1 MMHPPRRRRP
11 AAWLAGVWLAL
22 LVLVLAA
29 GAAGAQTASGK
40 TLMVGVAIA
49 PPFVMEEGGRTTGL
63 AIELWEELAA
73 RDGRA
78 FEYRRYA
85 SFGELLDAVSAGQ
98 VDLAISSLTI
108 NQERARRMDFT
119 QPWFD
124 GGMRIMVSTEQGS
137 GWLGFVRGM
146 QRAGYARAYA
156 WIALALL
163 VATLLFTLFD
173 RRFDK
178 AFPRRWPDGLAESF
192 YTAMKF
198 AVSGQ
203 TPVRKNWFGWL
214 GRIWQALLL
223 LCGIAVAAF
232 VTSSVTSV
240 MTAQTLRS
248 QISGVNDLRG
258 EPVGVLAGTVEES
271 YARDQGLAVR
281 TYPDLAQASRALSG
295 GQVRAVI
302 ADAPVLE
309 YHVHANPGSGLA
321 VVGRVFNRDRYGF
334 ALPRSSA
341 LTVPLTLDVL
351 GALDRGRVEA
361 LKRRYFGAAP

>member
-1 MMHPPRRRRP
+1 MTRAPVIRSTQWPGR
-11 AAWLAGVWLAL
+11 AWLLLLAL
-22 LVLVLAA
+22 FFAA
-29 GAAGAQTASGK
+29 SASQAQGTQAK
-40 TLMVGVAIA
+40 ALTVGVAIA
-49 PPFVMEEGGRTTGL
+49 PPFVMQEGERTTGL
-63 AIELWEELAA
+63 AIELWEELAGGE
-73 RDGRA
+73 GRA

-85 SFGELLDAVSAGQ
+85 SFGELLDAVSSGQ

-124 GGMRIMVSTEQGS
+124 GGMRIMVSTEQGN
-137 GWLGFVRGM
+137 GWLGFVRAM

-156 WIALALL
+156 WIGLALL

-173 RRFDK
+173 RHFDK
-178 AFPRRWPDGLAESF
+178 AFPRGWRDGLAESF

-198 AVSGQ
+198 AISGQ
-203 TPVRKNWFGWL
+203 TPVRKNWFGWI

-223 LCGIAVAAF
+223 LVGIAVAAF

-240 MTAQTLRS
+240 LTAQTLRS
-248 QISGVNDLRG
+248 QIASVHDLRG
-258 EPVGVLAGTVEES
+258 EPVAVLSGTVEEA
-271 YARDQGLAVR
+271 YARDEGLAVR
-281 TYPDLAQASRALSG
+281 AYPDLQQASQALID

-309 YHVHANPGSGLA
+309 YHVHTHPGAGLA

-334 ALPRSSA
+334 ALPRGST
-341 LTVPLTLDVL
+341 LTAPLTLEVL
-351 GALDRGRVEA
+351 GAVDRGRVEA
-361 LKRRYFGAAP
+361 LKQRYFGAAP

>member
-1 MMHPPRRRRP
+1 MRRM
-11 AAWLAGVWLAL
+11 AWLLW
-22 LVLVLAA
+22 VLVLTT
-29 GAAGAQTASGK
+29 GAARAAPQALT
-40 TLMVGVAIA
+40 VGVAVA
-49 PPFVMEEGGRTTGL
+49 PPFVMQEGGRTTGL

-78 FEYRRYA
+78 YAYRQYD
-85 SFGELLDAVSAGQ
+85 SFGALLQAVERGE

-108 NQERARRMDFT
+108 NQERAQRMDFT

-124 GGMRIMVSTEQGS
+124 GGMRIMVSKGQGG
-137 GWLGFVRGM
+137 GWEGLWRGL
-146 QRAGYARAYA
+146 QRAGYAKVYG

-163 VATLLFTLFD
+163 LATLCFTLFD

-178 AFPRRWPDGLAESF
+178 DFPRRWPDGLAEGF

-203 TPVRKNWFGWL
+203 TPVRTNWFGWV
-214 GRIWQALLL
+214 GRVWQALLL

-232 VTSSVTSV
+232 VTSSITSV

-248 QISGVNDLRG
+248 QIDSVQDLRG
-258 EPVGVLAGTVEES
+258 DPVGVLLGTVEEA
-271 YARDQGLAVR
+271 YAREQGLALR
-281 TYPDLAQASRALSG
+281 AYADLEQASRALIAG
-295 GQVRAVI
+295 EVRAVI

-309 YHVHANPGSGLA
+309 YHVHTHPDAGLA

-334 ALPRSSA
+334 ALPRGSQ
-341 LTVPLTLDVL
+341 LTAPLTLEVL
-351 GALDRGRVEA
+351 GAIDRGRVEV
-361 LKRRYFGAAP
+361 LKLRYFGQR